1 MYSVFKNLME
11 QKGVTPYEISKAT
24 GIPASAFTKWKQ
36 GISAPKADRLAL
48 LADYFSVPVEYLLT
62 GEMPAGEGY
71 YIDEETAKTAQA
83 LFENKDMRLLFDAAR
98 DASPEDLQMVAQILE
113 RLKRKE
119 NGTD

>member
-1 MYSVFKNLME
+1 MYSVFKLLME

-36 GISAPKADRLAL
+36 GISSPKIDRLKL
-48 LADYFSVPVEYLLT
+48 LADYFGVPVEYLMT
-62 GEMPAGEGY
+62 GEMPSGEGY
-71 YIDEETAKTAQA
+71 YIDEGTAEVAQA

-98 DASPEDLQMVAQILE
+98 DASPEDLQMVAQLLE

-119 NGTD
+119 DGE

>member
-1 MYSVFKNLME
+1 MYSVFKSLME
-11 QKGVTPYEISKAT
+11 QKGVSASDVAKAT
-24 GIPASAFTKWKQ
+24 GITASTFTMWKQ
-36 GISAPKADRLAL
+36 GKISPNSQKMIKI
-48 LADYFSVPVEYLLT
+48 ADYFGVPVEYLVT

-83 LFENKDMRLLFDAAR
+83 LFENRDMRLLFDAAR

>member
-1 MYSVFKNLME
+1 MYSVFKSLME
-11 QKGVTPYEISKAT
+11 QKGVSASDVAKAT
-24 GIPASAFTKWKQ
+24 GITASTFTMWKQ
-36 GISAPKADRLAL
+36 GKISPNSQKMIKI
-48 LADYFSVPVEYLLT
+48 ADYFGVPVEYLVT

-98 DASPEDLQMVAQILE
+98 DASPEDLQMVAQLLE

-119 NGTD
+119 NETD

>member
-1 MYSVFKNLME
+1 MYSVFKSLME
-11 QKGVTPYEISKAT
+11 QKGVSASDVAKAT
-24 GIPASAFTKWKQ
+24 GITASTFTMWKQ
-36 GISAPKADRLAL
+36 GKISPNSQKMIKI
-48 LADYFSVPVEYLLT
+48 ADYFGVPVEYLLT

>member
-1 MYSVFKNLME
+1 MYEVFKALLN
-11 QKGVTPYEISKAT
+11 QRGVSTFDVCKAT
-24 GIPASAFTKWKQ
+24 GIPASTFTAWKK
-36 GISAPKADRLAL
+36 GISKPKQEKLVKI
-48 LADYFSVPVEYLLT
+48 ADYFGVPVEYLLT
-62 GEMPAGEGY
+62 GEMPAGDGY

>member
-1 MYSVFKNLME
+1 MYSVFKSLME
-11 QKGVTPYEISKAT
+11 QKGVSASDVAKAT
-24 GIPASAFTKWKQ
+24 GITASTFTMWKQ
-36 GISAPKADRLAL
+36 GKISPNSQKMIKI
-48 LADYFSVPVEYLLT
+48 ADYFGVPVEYLLT

-98 DASPEDLQMVAQILE
+98 DARPEDLQMVAQLLE

-119 NGTD
+119 NESD